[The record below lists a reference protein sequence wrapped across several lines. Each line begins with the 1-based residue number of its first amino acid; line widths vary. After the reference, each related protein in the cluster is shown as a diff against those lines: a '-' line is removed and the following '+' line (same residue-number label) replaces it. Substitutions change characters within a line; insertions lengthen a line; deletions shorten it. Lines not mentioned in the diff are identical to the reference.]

1 MLFNSIEFLI
11 FLVVVCSILAI
22 IKYRNFQHM
31 FLLIAS
37 YLFFYFSSNYLLS
50 LLIISTVLDYYVGKE
65 IYNSKTK
72 ARKKLLLVISL
83 AGNLGLLGFFKYA
96 DFAIDQFNVFGNYI
110 NLSDGIPFLNLALPI
125 GISFYT
131 FQTISYTVD
140 IYRGQLKPSNS
151 LREFALF
158 VSFFSQLVAGPIVRA
173 KEFLPQLREKFS
185 NNDSVYSRLIQIK
198 SSNLKLGITIIAFGF
213 FKKMFFADNIA
224 PLVNQIFTNPIGAS
238 SFEIWIATIAFGIQ
252 IYGDFSGYSDIAIGT
267 ALILGFKIP
276 MNFNKPYF
284 ALSPSDFWRRW
295 HISLSS
301 WLRDYLYIPLGGNRK
316 SPSRTYI
323 NLFIVMFFGGLWH
336 GASWNFVIWGVLH
349 GLYLG
354 IHDLLKN
361 RFPFLTKIKFFQTKS
376 GKILSILITQY
387 FVFLAWIPFRIH
399 DFDHLSYAM
408 QKYVFIDFV
417 TDNILQFILLYKI
430 PVALM
435 VLFVILHFISF
446 RKSNLILNISNLP
459 LKYWFMPLAIIMTL
473 IVLFYDGNPKD
484 FIYFRF

>member
-72 ARKKLLLVISL
+72 ARKKSLLVISL

-96 DFAIDQFNVFGNYI
+96 DFAITQFNVFGNYI

-336 GASWNFVIWGVLH
+336 GASWNFVIWGLLH
-349 GLYLG
+349 GGYLA
-354 IHDLLKN
+354 IHRLVVYK
-361 RFPFLTKIKFFQTKS
+361 FPILNKIQFFKTKT
-376 GKILSILITQY
+376 GKITSILITQY
-387 FVFLAWIPFRIH
+387 FVFLTWIPFRVTDSNDI
-399 DFDHLSYAM
+399 FYVMS
-408 QKYVFIDFV
+408 KYVLLDFQINE
-417 TDNILQFILLYKI
+417 TIQIILQNKFPFLLIILFFSLHLISYKKI
-430 PVALM
+430 
-435 VLFVILHFISF
+435 
-446 RKSNLILNISNLP
+446 NLIQNISK
-459 LKYWFMPLAIIMTL
+459 LKSIWWFIIITIIL
-473 IVLFYDGNPKD
+473 SVIIFFYDGNPAD
-484 FIYFRF
+484 FIYFKF

>member
-1 MLFNSIEFLI
+1 
-11 FLVVVCSILAI
+11 
-22 IKYRNFQHM
+22 M

-96 DFAIDQFNVFGNYI
+96 DFAITQFNVFGNYI

>member
-1 MLFNSIEFLI
+1 
-11 FLVVVCSILAI
+11 
-22 IKYRNFQHM
+22 M

-96 DFAIDQFNVFGNYI
+96 DFAITQFNVFGNYI

-131 FQTISYTVD
+131 FQTISYTID